1 MERKY
6 WWYSVATSSSSNLD
20 SDKCNKTSIK
30 PGASP
35 GRSLNN
41 RHVTNLV
48 CSIGSDPV
56 RPGLTKHQATVGFI
70 MFDVLLSYL
79 ILSPQSREISF
90 ASLHS
95 TKYASIQLSHWSFK
109 LTHIWNN
116 FLHLRIHFS
125 LVIDI

>member
-56 RPGLTKHQATVGFI
+56 RPALTKHQAAVGFI

-79 ILSPQSREISF
+79 ILSPG
-90 ASLHS
+90 
-95 TKYASIQLSHWSFK
+95 KYH
-109 LTHIWNN
+109 
-116 FLHLRIHFS
+116 LHLS
-125 LVIDI
+125 TQLNMLVFNSVIGHLN